1 MNIILLSGGSGQ
13 RLWPL
18 SNEIRSKQFIKIFHT
33 EDGGLESMVQRVYRQ
48 IREADPE
55 AKITIAT
62 SKAQISSIHNQLGE
76 NVGISM
82 EPCRRDTFPA
92 IALAVAYLQD
102 VQGVTGEEPVI
113 VCPVD
118 PYVEKDYFE
127 ALQRLEERAA
137 QSAAHLVLM
146 GMNRRIPAKNMAISF
161 RKQRKI
167 SARWKCLRRNRTR
180 SRQRNISD
188 RERCGTAECLPS
200 A

>member
-82 EPCRRDTFPA
+82 EPCW
-92 IALAVAYLQD
+92 
-102 VQGVTGEEPVI
+102 
-113 VCPVD
+113 
-118 PYVEKDYFE
+118 
-127 ALQRLEERAA
+127 
-137 QSAAHLVLM
+137 
-146 GMNRRIPAKNMAISF
+146 
-161 RKQRKI
+161 
-167 SARWKCLRRNRTR
+167 RWHICRMC
-180 SRQRNISD
+180 
-188 RERCGTAECLPS
+188 RE
-200 A
+200 

>member
-76 NVGISM
+76 NVGISPA
-82 EPCRRDTFPA
+82 EETPSRRLHWRWHICRM
-92 IALAVAYLQD
+92 
-102 VQGVTGEEPVI
+102 
-113 VCPVD
+113 C
-118 PYVEKDYFE
+118 
-127 ALQRLEERAA
+127 
-137 QSAAHLVLM
+137 
-146 GMNRRIPAKNMAISF
+146 
-161 RKQRKI
+161 
-167 SARWKCLRRNRTR
+167 
-180 SRQRNISD
+180 
-188 RERCGTAECLPS
+188 RE
-200 A
+200 